1 MECYDPDL
9 VAILDAIVTE
19 TIEDAR
25 PLSRDEL
32 DGRSLPVKLRDGAAW
47 LFSPYL

>member
-1 MECYDPDL
+1 MAELDEL
-9 VAILDAIVTE
+9 VSEKIS
-19 TIEDAR
+19 DAR

-32 DGRSLPVKLRDGAAW
+32 DRRPLPLKLRDGAAW